1 MTANGST
8 GPGSVLAAAAA
19 SSSTGQSRIFC
30 IKFWRATTR
39 VTKYPIHRFA
49 GSRVK
54 KAEGDGL
61 GDLLA
66 DTVTVEKRFGLE
78 AAQGILGRA
87 ANLASRAA
95 TSAGQGWRLTDLD

>member
-1 MTANGST
+1 
-8 GPGSVLAAAAA
+8 V
-19 SSSTGQSRIFC
+19 
-30 IKFWRATTR
+30 TTR
-39 VTKYPIHRFA
+39 VTRYPIHRFA
-49 GSRVK
+49 ESRVK
-54 KAEGDGL
+54 KLAAVGWAI
-61 GDLLA
+61 LLT